1 MGLVGF
7 ADYRP
12 LERGIVGHP
21 HGLEWFCSAHQKQAQ
36 ALAHLPLEEATRI
49 IRAREGRWW
58 KKWLAVVLK
67 RMRRETSDNCLQEMG
82 ERGR

>member
-1 MGLVGF
+1 MGLIGF

-12 LERGIVGHP
+12 LERGIVGDP

-36 ALAHLPLEEATRI
+36 ALAYLPLEEAVKI

-58 KKWLAVVLK
+58 KRWLAVVWKL
-67 RMRRETSDNCLQEMG
+67 
-82 ERGR
+82 